1 MFWQN
6 YGRRYG
12 RRSLW
17 REMDRLQRE
26 MNRLMDGISGSESG
40 TVSRGFPALNVWAN
54 EEHALITAEV
64 PGIDVDDLD
73 ISIVGDTLTLTG
85 RRPLPETDGDVQ
97 WHRHERWH
105 GDFSRSL
112 QLPFKIDSDN
122 VEATYE
128 DGVLRV
134 TLPRAEEDQPR
145 QIAVKSGAA

>member
-26 MNRLMDGISGSESG
+26 MNRLMDG
-40 TVSRGFPALNVWAN
+40 VSRPSSQGFPSLNVWAN
-54 EEHALITAEV
+54 EEHALVTAEV
-64 PGIDVDDLD
+64 PGIDADDLD
-73 ISIVGDTLTLTG
+73 ISVVNDTLTLAG
-85 RRPLPETDGDVQ
+85 RRSLPQTADDIQ

-134 TLPRAEEDQPR
+134 TLPRAQEDQPR
-145 QIAVKSGAA
+145 QISVKSGAA

>member
-1 MFWQN
+1 MFWRN

-12 RRSLW
+12 GRSLW

-26 MNRLMDGISGSESG
+26 MNRLMDGVSRPA
-40 TVSRGFPALNVWAN
+40 SRGFPALNVWAN

-64 PGIDVDDLD
+64 PGIDVEDLD
-73 ISIVGDTLTLTG
+73 ISIVDDTLTLSGQRSLPQTG
-85 RRPLPETDGDVQ
+85 DDVQ

-145 QIAVKSGAA
+145 QISVKSGAA

>member
-6 YGRRYG
+6 YGRRSRG
-12 RRSLW
+12 RSLW

-26 MNRLMDGISGSESG
+26 MNRLMDG
-40 TVSRGFPALNVWAN
+40 VSRPASREFPALNVWAN
-54 EEHALITAEV
+54 QEHALITAEV

-73 ISIVGDTLTLTG
+73 ISIVSDTLTLSG
-85 RRPLPETDGDVQ
+85 RRSLPQTEDDVQ

-105 GDFSRSL
+105 DDFSRSL
-112 QLPFKIDSDN
+112 QLPFNIDSDN

-134 TLPRAEEDQPR
+134 TLPRAPEDQPR
-145 QIAVKSGAA
+145 KISVESGAA

>member
-12 RRSLW
+12 SRPLW
-17 REMDRLQRE
+17 REMERLQRE
-26 MNRLMDGISGSESG
+26 MNRLMDGVSRPS
-40 TVSRGFPALNVWAN
+40 SRGFPALNVWAN
-54 EEHALITAEV
+54 EQHALITAEI

-73 ISIVGDTLTLTG
+73 ISIVGDTLTLSG
-85 RRPLPETDGDVQ
+85 QRSLPQTDDDVQ

-105 GDFSRSL
+105 DDFSRSL
-112 QLPFKIDSDN
+112 QLPFNIDADN

-145 QIAVKSGAA
+145 QISVKSGGS

>member
-12 RRSLW
+12 GRSLW

-26 MNRLMDGISGSESG
+26 MNRLMDGF
-40 TVSRGFPALNVWAN
+40 SRPSSRNFPALNVWAN
-54 EEHALITAEV
+54 EQHALITAEV
-64 PGIDVDDLD
+64 PGIDIEDLD
-73 ISIVGDTLTLTG
+73 ISIVGDTLTLSG
-85 RRPLPETDGDVQ
+85 QRSLPEPDGDVQ

-128 DGVLRV
+128 DGVLHV
-134 TLPRAEEDQPR
+134 TLPRAEEDRPR
-145 QIAVKSGAA
+145 QISVQSGAA

>member
-12 RRSLW
+12 GRSLW

-26 MNRLMDGISGSESG
+26 MNRLMNGGSRPAN
-40 TVSRGFPALNVWAN
+40 RGFPALNVWAN

-64 PGIDVDDLD
+64 PGIDVDNLD
-73 ISIVGDTLTLTG
+73 ISIVGETLTLSG
-85 RRPLPETDGDVQ
+85 SRSLPKPDGDVQ

-112 QLPFKIDSDN
+112 ELPFKIDADN

-128 DGVLRV
+128 DGILRV
-134 TLPRAEEDQPR
+134 TLPRAEEERQR
-145 QIAVKSGAA
+145 QISVKSGAA

>member
-12 RRSLW
+12 SRSLW

-26 MNRLMDGISGSESG
+26 MNRLMNGVTRSSSSEA
-40 TVSRGFPALNVWAN
+40 FPALNVWAN
-54 EEHALITAEV
+54 EEHAMIAAEV

-73 ISIVGDTLTLTG
+73 ISIVGDTLTLSGQRSVPQTA
-85 RRPLPETDGDVQ
+85 DDVQ

-134 TLPRAEEDQPR
+134 TLPRAPEDQPR
-145 QIAVKSGAA
+145 QISVSSGAA